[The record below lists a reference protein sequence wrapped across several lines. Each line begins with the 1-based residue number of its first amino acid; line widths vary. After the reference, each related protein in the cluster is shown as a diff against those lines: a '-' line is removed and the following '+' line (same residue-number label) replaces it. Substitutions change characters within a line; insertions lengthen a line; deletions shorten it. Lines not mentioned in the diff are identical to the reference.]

1 MSKLNYKKLRN
12 AHVKLKRNHECKTLR
27 EFEKI
32 LRKYGRFAFMKK
44 IWYSWNIYYIADK
57 SRLSSEEFIKY
68 SNKRKNLPLIRAE
81 VLDAIE
87 KDAAC
92 ELKGKEYILYGV
104 LLTNEDYYY
113 IFKSED
119 CKLLESCVGHLNDAG
134 DKFYYK
140 K

>member
-1 MSKLNYKKLRN
+1 M
-12 AHVKLKRNHECKTLR
+12 
-27 EFEKI
+27 

-44 IWYSWNIYYIADK
+44 IWYNWNIYYIADK

-87 KDAAC
+87 KGAAC

-134 DKFYYK
+134 DKLYYK